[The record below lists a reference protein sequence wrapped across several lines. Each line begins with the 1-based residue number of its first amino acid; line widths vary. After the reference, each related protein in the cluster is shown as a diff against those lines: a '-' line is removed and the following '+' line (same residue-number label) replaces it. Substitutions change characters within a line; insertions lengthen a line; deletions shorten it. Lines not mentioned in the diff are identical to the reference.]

1 MTITL
6 KTLIKLI
13 ESVDQN
19 KVIKVYLENPHSFRG
34 DPSHLALSM
43 GLESQKLVS
52 DMLIEIKDIVGKTF
66 EAYKDGQYTMTLD
79 TQIHF
84 AYYGSMDEYPETFIH
99 FVESLF
105 N

>member
-19 KVIKVYLENPHSFRG
+19 KVIKVSLEKPHSFRG
-34 DPSHLALSM
+34 EPSHLALSM
-43 GLESQKLVS
+43 GSPKLVS
-52 DMLIEIKDIVGKTF
+52 DMLIEIKGIVGKTF
-66 EAYKDGQYTMTLD
+66 DGYKDGKYKMTLD

-84 AYYGSMDEYPETFIH
+84 AYYSSMDEYPENFIN